1 MSRLVGPRAARIVPA
16 PPVCAPRRAWLHR
29 APTSPDNGAH
39 DEPQVPA
46 ADRWRRARRGDRL
59 RQVEEQDPGPA
70 RGALIM
76 RAPKQ
81 LAFWVAVG
89 GVAILADVLLNIAAD
104 RFPQVTGLQT
114 LNNYRTRRNG

>member
-1 MSRLVGPRAARIVPA
+1 
-16 PPVCAPRRAWLHR
+16 
-29 APTSPDNGAH
+29 
-39 DEPQVPA
+39 
-46 ADRWRRARRGDRL
+46 
-59 RQVEEQDPGPA
+59 
-70 RGALIM
+70 M